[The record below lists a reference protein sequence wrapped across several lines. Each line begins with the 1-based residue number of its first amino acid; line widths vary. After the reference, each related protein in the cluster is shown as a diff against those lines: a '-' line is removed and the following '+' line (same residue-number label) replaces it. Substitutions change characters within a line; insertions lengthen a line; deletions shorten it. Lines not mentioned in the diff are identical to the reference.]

1 MKDGQLLMWVSVDE
15 NSLLGKVAAI
25 EKKAE
30 DLRYEAMHLRE
41 AITCT
46 QSMEANMEKTE
57 E

>member
-1 MKDGQLLMWVSVDE
+1 MNENQLLIRVSVDRD
-15 NSLLGKVAAI
+15 SLLGKVAAI

-41 AITCT
+41 AISCS
-46 QSMEANMEKTE
+46 QGDEEEKPE